1 MLAKKYNGMQEQK
14 LYLVISSH
22 IIEIQHTFFIY
33 FYYTTDIYFKQ
44 LMKQKY
50 QMSSETMSVLPL

>member
-1 MLAKKYNGMQEQK
+1 MQEQK
-14 LYLVISSH
+14 LYLVLSSN
-22 IIEIQHTFFIY
+22 IIEIKHTFFIY
-33 FYYTTDIYFKQ
+33 LYYTMNIYFKK